1 MHVIFPSFSRA
12 PVLLSN
18 VKSLCEYA
26 IKYQIKAKNVH
37 PQNVAMK
44 YAGKTNRHGIS
55 IFLFCFV
62 LERSMQISIDTMV
75 LTGLR
80 LQNEKINTYNCCEN
94 IWNVS
99 LWFLRYFFKM
109 NFFITEFINHTSY
122 VVQMY
127 WISLAMHFN
136 VHANFTIF
144 I

>member
-1 MHVIFPSFSRA
+1 MHVIFPSFSGA

-80 LQNEKINTYNCCEN
+80 LQNEKKILTIVVKISEMYRFDFCGT
-94 IWNVS
+94 
-99 LWFLRYFFKM
+99 FLK
-109 NFFITEFINHTSY
+109 
-122 VVQMY
+122 
-127 WISLAMHFN
+127 
-136 VHANFTIF
+136 
-144 I
+144 